1 MNEMSR
7 VFANVANLMNSADA
21 SVRRDVIVNTMAS
34 ELKGVSREDIKA
46 YRTAGVTSSTSGEN
60 IYLSTKVKN

>member
-1 MNEMSR
+1 MTEMNR

-34 ELKGVSREDIKA
+34 ELKGVSREAIKA
-46 YRTAGVTSSTSGEN
+46 YVNGQLESRDRAVSDYDFGVMM
-60 IYLSTKVKN
+60 

>member
-1 MNEMSR
+1 MTEMNR

-46 YRTAGVTSSTSGEN
+46 YVNGQLESRDCAVSDYDFGVMM
-60 IYLSTKVKN
+60 

>member
-1 MNEMSR
+1 MTEMNR

-46 YRTAGVTSSTSGEN
+46 YVNGQLESRDRAVSDYDCGVMM
-60 IYLSTKVKN
+60 

>member
-1 MNEMSR
+1 MTAMNR

-46 YRTAGVTSSTSGEN
+46 YVNSQLESRDRAVSDYDFGVMM
-60 IYLSTKVKN
+60 